1 MRIKKGIIIYSIIVA
16 LVVII
21 SIFYRYT
28 YKNFNSILFVNHNSN
43 YYYALSHKNLEET
56 GDYRIKFF
64 NLITYDKQTK
74 KEKKYNFKNLGDT
87 KDIVINPSN
96 MQSSG
101 DWIIFKS
108 YSNEGLTGININNG
122 DVKILVN
129 NLVTEK
135 GKIYSLKDFSVYK
148 NNIIY
153 SYVSNDTTYVET
165 MNIKNNKRTVIAK
178 FNNSADVPVAI
189 YEDKA
194 AYISDNK
201 IYLYDLNNNKIIK
214 KSTKNYSTEFLLYKD
229 KIYTFKSTPNKN
241 SLVSLDFNM
250 KETEILKNIN
260 RKDKLYYDKDKIIFN
275 NYFYDTNNNQLYI
288 RKLNK
293 TSYKPGR
300 LILGDYIFDGNS
312 KYEKLKEN
320 KNYIKASPENEIY

>member
-1 MRIKKGIIIYSIIVA
+1 MKVKKVIIVYSIIVA
-16 LVVII
+16 VVVII

-28 YKNFNSILFVNHNSN
+28 YKNFDSILFVNHNSN
-43 YYYALSHKNLEET
+43 YYYALNHKNLKET

-64 NLITYDKQTK
+64 NLITYDKKTK
-74 KEKKYNFKNLGDT
+74 KEKKYNFENLGDN
-87 KDIVINPSN
+87 KDIIINPSN
-96 MQSSG
+96 RQSSD
-101 DWIIFKS
+101 DWIIFES

-153 SYVSNDTTYVET
+153 SYVSNDKTYVEI

-201 IYLYDLNNNKIIK
+201 IYLYDLNKNKTIK
-214 KSTKNYSTEFLLYKD
+214 KSNKIYSTEFLLFKD
-229 KIYTFKSTPNKN
+229 KIYTFKSTLDKY

-260 RKDKLYYDKDKIIFN
+260 RTDKLYYDKDKIIFS

-288 RKLNK
+288 RKLHK
-293 TSYKPGR
+293 TSYKPLR

-320 KNYIKASPENEIY
+320 KNYIKASSENEIY